1 MLKHSIQLQVASFVT
16 VVVKRYGILRP
27 VVERIR
33 NNIISQRVT
42 SSLLFTHKAI
52 ATQSASFEETVSKS

>member
-1 MLKHSIQLQVASFVT
+1 MLKHSIQVASFVT

-27 VVERIR
+27 VVEIIR
-33 NNIISQRVT
+33 KNNIISQRVT